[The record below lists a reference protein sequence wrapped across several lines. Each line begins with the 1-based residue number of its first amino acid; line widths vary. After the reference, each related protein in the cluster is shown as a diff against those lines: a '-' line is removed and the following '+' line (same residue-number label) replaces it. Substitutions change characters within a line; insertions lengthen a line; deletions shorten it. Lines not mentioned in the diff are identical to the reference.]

1 MSLAGMPDWLS
12 KPFAIF
18 LIDLLLA
25 GDNAL
30 VIALVC
36 RTLPARDRRLA
47 LALGALGAVL
57 LRVLLAG
64 LAASALALPGL
75 KLAGGL
81 LLAVLALNL
90 VLPGARQVPVSPAL
104 DERSDIVAAAILVTL
119 FDLLMSLD
127 NVLALA
133 AIAGDSLL
141 YLAAGLL
148 LSVSI
153 VMFGSALV
161 MELLERFPDL
171 ERLGAALL
179 GWVGA
184 QMVVSDALLQ
194 RWIATQAPALTL
206 LAPALTAAYV
216 YLLAKDRPPPTPTI
230 KIAIARPPT
239 PPSSR
244 PKSVRAAR
252 ASIKL
257 PPPEVIA
264 LTALFIVAGLFLAVV
279 AYFGG
284 GVCDACP
291 RAMRL
296 IAMTVNRAK
305 MCPAAVTI
313 NSHTERLPCWQIS
326 G

>member
-1 MSLAGMPDWLS
+1 MSVAGLPDWLS
-12 KPFAIF
+12 KPFAVF

-47 LALGALGAVL
+47 LLFGALGAVL

-64 LAASALALPGL
+64 LAGGLLALPGL

-90 VLPGARQVPVSPAL
+90 VLPGERQIAVSSAL
-104 DERSDIVAAAILVTL
+104 DERSDLVAAAVLVML

-161 MELLERFPDL
+161 AQLLDRFPDL

-179 GWVGA
+179 GWVAG
-184 QMVVSDALLQ
+184 QMIVSDALLQ

-206 LAPALTAAYV
+206 LAPALIAAYV
-216 YLLAKDRPPPTPTI
+216 YLLAGDRPRPSPTM
-230 KIAIARPPT
+230 KIAATRPPAPPPLRRKPAPAVRESATVPDPARPGAAQ
-239 PPSSR
+239 SKR
-244 PKSVRAAR
+244 SV
-252 ASIKL
+252 
-257 PPPEVIA
+257 PPEVIA
-264 LTALFIVAGLFLAVV
+264 LTALFVVAGLFLAVV
-279 AYFGG
+279 AYLGG
-284 GVCDACP
+284 GVT
-291 RAMRL
+291 R
-296 IAMTVNRAK
+296 
-305 MCPAAVTI
+305 
-313 NSHTERLPCWQIS
+313 
-326 G
+326 

>member
-57 LRVLLAG
+57 LSVLLAG
-64 LAASALALPGL
+64 LAASVLALPGL

-153 VMFGSALV
+153 VM
-161 MELLERFPDL
+161 
-171 ERLGAALL
+171 
-179 GWVGA
+179 W
-184 QMVVSDALLQ
+184 Q
-194 RWIATQAPALTL
+194 RARHGIA
-206 LAPALTAAYV
+206 
-216 YLLAKDRPPPTPTI
+216 
-230 KIAIARPPT
+230 
-239 PPSSR
+239 
-244 PKSVRAAR
+244 
-252 ASIKL
+252 
-257 PPPEVIA
+257 
-264 LTALFIVAGLFLAVV
+264 
-279 AYFGG
+279 
-284 GVCDACP
+284 
-291 RAMRL
+291 
-296 IAMTVNRAK
+296 
-305 MCPAAVTI
+305 
-313 NSHTERLPCWQIS
+313 
-326 G
+326 

>member
-1 MSLAGMPDWLS
+1 MSVAGLPDWLG
-12 KPFAIF
+12 KPFAVF

-47 LALGALGAVL
+47 LLFGVLGAVL

-64 LAASALALPGL
+64 LAGSLLALPGL

-81 LLAVLALNL
+81 LLAMLALNL
-90 VLPGARQVPVSPAL
+90 VLPGERQIAVSPAL
-104 DERSDIVAAAILVTL
+104 DERSDLVAAAVLVML

-161 MELLERFPDL
+161 AQLLDRFPDL
-171 ERLGAALL
+171 ERLGVALL
-179 GWVGA
+179 GWVAG
-184 QMVVSDALLQ
+184 QMIVSDALLQ

-206 LAPALTAAYV
+206 LAPALMAAYV
-216 YLLAKDRPPPTPTI
+216 YLLAGDRPRPSPTM
-230 KIAIARPPT
+230 KIAAARPPA
-239 PPSSR
+239 PPPLLRKGAKAVRESATVPDPAHPGAAQSKR
-244 PKSVRAAR
+244 PV
-252 ASIKL
+252 
-257 PPPEVIA
+257 PPEVIA
-264 LTALFIVAGLFLAVV
+264 LTALFVVAGLFLAVV
-279 AYFGG
+279 AYLGG
-284 GVCDACP
+284 G
-291 RAMRL
+291 AMR
-296 IAMTVNRAK
+296 
-305 MCPAAVTI
+305 
-313 NSHTERLPCWQIS
+313 
-326 G
+326 

>member
-1 MSLAGMPDWLS
+1 MSVAGLPDWLS
-12 KPFAIF
+12 KPFAVF

-47 LALGALGAVL
+47 LLFGVLGAVM

-64 LAASALALPGL
+64 LAGSLLAAPGL

-81 LLAVLALNL
+81 LLAALALNL
-90 VLPGARQVPVSPAL
+90 VLPGERQIAVSPAL
-104 DERSDIVAAAILVTL
+104 DERSDLVAAAILVML
-119 FDLLMSLD
+119 FDLFMSLD

-161 MELLERFPDL
+161 AQLLDRFPDL

-179 GWVGA
+179 GWVAG
-184 QMVVSDALLQ
+184 QMIVSDALLQ
-194 RWIATQAPALTL
+194 KWIATQAPALTL
-206 LAPALTAAYV
+206 LAPALMAAYV
-216 YLLAKDRPPPTPTI
+216 YLLAGGRPPPSPTM
-230 KIAIARPPT
+230 KIAAARPP
-239 PPSSR
+239 PPPPLRRKPAQAVRESATVPDPAHPGAAQSKR
-244 PKSVRAAR
+244 PV
-252 ASIKL
+252 
-257 PPPEVIA
+257 PPEVIA
-264 LTALFIVAGLFLAVV
+264 LTALFVVAGLFLAVV
-279 AYFGG
+279 AYLGG
-284 GVCDACP
+284 GAT
-291 RAMRL
+291 R
-296 IAMTVNRAK
+296 
-305 MCPAAVTI
+305 
-313 NSHTERLPCWQIS
+313 
-326 G
+326 